1 MVGCELLLSISDALM
16 EAKGST
22 EPFGGVNIIFA
33 GDLAQLPPVSQTRLH
48 AQINARSLA
57 QGGTKRG
64 QNAVFGK
71 LLWLSVRV
79 VIELTQIVRQSGIEN
94 ERFVALLSRLRF
106 GQCTDDDYD
115 LLNTRLL
122 ERAAPDWAAREWQSA
137 PMIVAENVVKDALNQ
152 RAALAFAE
160 RTGRPLHW
168 YHAVD

>member
-22 EPFGGVNIIFA
+22 EPFGGINIIFA

-71 LLWLSVRV
+71 LLWLSVKV
-79 VIELTQIVRQSGIEN
+79 VIELTQIVRQSGADN

-106 GQCTDDDYD
+106 GHAT
-115 LLNTRLL
+115 
-122 ERAAPDWAAREWQSA
+122 PDWTAPEWQSA

-152 RAALAFAE
+152 RAAIAFAE